1 MINVLGLA
9 LYGDKA
15 ASTRQ
20 RLIQYIPELAKHD
33 INLQVYSL
41 LNNDYLNYKF
51 EQRSL
56 PIKSLLRSVF
66 ARFNELIKQHKYQCI
81 IVSSELFPL
90 MPSLIERRLIRIP
103 YIYDF
108 DDAFYLKYKSNRFK
122 MLSPFLGNKFDVVIR
137 EATKVIAGND
147 VIATYAQSFNKNTII
162 LPTVVDTQRYSTKQ
176 NNNNTFT
183 IGWLGTPSTAN
194 YLKLIF
200 PALDKITSNKQAI
213 VRVVGSGPINLPN
226 INHEII
232 PWNENTEIELLNSFD
247 VGIMPLFDDQWAK
260 GKCGY
265 KLIQYMACKIP
276 VIASPVGINTQIIN
290 HGQNGFLASSQEEWY
305 ESFMTLIESP
315 ELRDKMGL
323 EGRKKVE
330 QKYSLQVTAPKF
342 IEIIKSV
349 VS

>member
-1 MINVLGLA
+1 
-9 LYGDKA
+9 
-15 ASTRQ
+15 
-20 RLIQYIPELAKHD
+20 
-33 INLQVYSL
+33 
-41 LNNDYLNYKF
+41 
-51 EQRSL
+51 
-56 PIKSLLRSVF
+56 
-66 ARFNELIKQHKYQCI
+66 
-81 IVSSELFPL
+81 
-90 MPSLIERRLIRIP
+90 MPSSIERRLIRIP

-108 DDAFYLKYKSNRFK
+108 DDAFYLKYRSDRFK

-147 VIATYAQSFNKNTII
+147 VIATYAKSYNNNII
-162 LPTVVDTQRYSTKQ
+162 VLPTVVDIQRYSTKQ
-176 NNNNTFT
+176 QNNNTFT
-183 IGWLGTPSTAN
+183 IGWIGTPSTAN
-194 YLKLIF
+194 YLKLIMS
-200 PALDKITSNKQAI
+200 ALEKITSNKQAI
-213 VRVVGSGPINLPN
+213 VRVVGSGPINLTN

-232 PWNENTEIELLNSFD
+232 PWTENTEIELLNSFD

-276 VIASPVGINTQIIN
+276 VIASPEGINTQIIN

-342 IEIIKSV
+342 IEIIQSV